1 MTRSFTIP
9 PVLDDHGRIPSGA
22 RVRYYRNDTHALI
35 NQTVLNEYGTVTVN
49 DLPDDVDVTFHVTW
63 GTGE

>member
-22 RVRYYRNDTHALI
+22 RVRAYRNDTHALI
-35 NQTVLNEYGTVTVN
+35 SQTVLDEHGTATFT

-63 GTGE
+63 G